1 MLKATFIIDKKS
13 IIIFLFILYFIMISI
28 KSNNLIGIYNFSK
41 EKTNFKNE
49 NSNNIFRNNS
59 NSNESKNVDV
69 YFNKCYIPPDNSN
82 IKIIHLIITRF
93 MIEYWKADDFPRKMY
108 NKDYILNG
116 IRVMKK
122 YLFPSLEKQSCKEFI
137 WVLMLGDKAN
147 ITYVES
153 LFNFYIPFEYKVI
166 YKHSIKK
173 YVKNITEGFDVLI
186 TTRIDYDDRIYYDAV
201 NDVRKVIN
209 IDKPILLYGYNRGV
223 RQYEISDKYYNYWN
237 NLNNEGVW
245 SVFASLIVV
254 LKKVND
260 TYTVYDLGYHTLLRK
275 TILQSYKSFGI
286 IKLNYEPA
294 IIDSGEA
301 KFVWVRQKYSG
312 TYDYHIEKRKSGKE
326 YDFNLSK
333 FYGKFI

>member
-201 NDVRKVIN
+201 NDVRKAIN
-209 IDKPILLYGYNRGV
+209 LYKPMFLYGYNRGV
-223 RQYEISDKYYNYWN
+223 HYYEEDGKYYDFYRNYT
-237 NLNNEGVW
+237 NEGVM
-245 SVFASLIVV
+245 SIFVSLIIV
-254 LKKVND
+254 LNKVND
-260 TYTVYDLGYHTLLRK
+260 TYIVYDMGRHPIIKKTLIEK
-275 TILQSYKSFGI
+275 YKSFGI
-286 IKLNYEPA
+286 KELNYDPA
-294 IIDSGEA
+294 NFDSGEA
-301 KFVWVRQKYSG
+301 KFVWVRQNYSG
-312 TYDYHIEKRKSGKE
+312 AYYHSKFIKQYLKI
-326 YDFNLSK
+326 YNFNLTK
-333 FYGKFI
+333 FYGN